1 MKIERQKL
9 NTCLGNASNKLW
21 TIMSKSQTFCRT
33 QSKNFQAKV
42 WKVSL
47 ENTTTWNIKSLAF
60 SLNLCAPSKH
70 ACSNYSVGNPLWIQ
84 HNRLSTQEWC
94 NCEKCEKMPTSLECM
109 RSHEIPAFKA
119 FHLNFKTRL
128 SWNTAALELFAV
140 EFSCEGNIS

>member
-1 MKIERQKL
+1 MFL
-9 NTCLGNASNKLW
+9 D
-21 TIMSKSQTFCRT
+21 
-33 QSKNFQAKV
+33 
-42 WKVSL
+42 
-47 ENTTTWNIKSLAF
+47 NTTTWKIKSLLAF
-60 SLNLCAPSKH
+60 RLNLFCAEQARP
-70 ACSNYSVGNPLWIQ
+70 NYSVGNPLRIQ
-84 HNRLSTQEWC
+84 HDRLITQEWC